1 MSAPL
6 CVIKDK
12 NLKMQSALPAT
23 SRKRKSPDAD
33 AAGVGPDD
41 ENKTFEQ
48 WVSQHYQK
56 QIDALKKRSANNVKR
71 LRSEFDEVSVMMRQ
85 GSLRFDYPATG
96 MQCPDCP
103 FHVLHTMIGF
113 HALPRAPLVL
123 PISRVTTSPPLQP
136 FFSPEWWGGEGGV
149 VSSLSVSAL
158 LKHAI

>member
-1 MSAPL
+1 MANVL
-6 CVIKDK
+6 DQVILDNKLDGWRDGGIK
-12 NLKMQSALPAT
+12 EKKLRLAIYEII
-23 SRKRKSPDAD
+23 
-33 AAGVGPDD
+33 GD

-85 GSLRFDYPATG
+85 GSLRFDSPATG